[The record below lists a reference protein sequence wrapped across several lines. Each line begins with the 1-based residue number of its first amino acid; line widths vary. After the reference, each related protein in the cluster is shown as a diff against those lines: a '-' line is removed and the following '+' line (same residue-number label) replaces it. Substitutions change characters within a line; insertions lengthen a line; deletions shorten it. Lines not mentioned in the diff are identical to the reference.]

1 MFVIYAFCAGI
12 GLAFT
17 LMPWL
22 FVNPAPIAEA
32 PAESS
37 VPIVSPHV
45 RYWSVPM
52 CFFGVLGVTLH
63 LLGRP
68 FITGLLYSAL
78 AGIPAGLLATWVGE
92 RFK

>member
-1 MFVIYAFCAGI
+1 
-12 GLAFT
+12 
-17 LMPWL
+17 
-22 FVNPAPIAEA
+22 
-32 PAESS
+32 
-37 VPIVSPHV
+37 
-45 RYWSVPM
+45 M